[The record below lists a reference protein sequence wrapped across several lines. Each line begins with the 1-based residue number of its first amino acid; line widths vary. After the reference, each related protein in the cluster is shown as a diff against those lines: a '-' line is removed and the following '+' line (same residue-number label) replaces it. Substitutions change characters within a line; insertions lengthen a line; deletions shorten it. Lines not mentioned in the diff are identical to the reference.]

1 MCICIRYSL
10 QIYQL
15 HYTNDDNAQTICTP
29 VEFASYLD
37 IAREEIRREKIVHAR
52 CNDYCEKN
60 TNINVMVLTEVTFA
74 FISYFIRKKNVLD
87 TNFRKK

>member
-1 MCICIRYSL
+1 MYSL

-15 HYTNDDNAQTICTP
+15 QYTNDDSAQTICTH

-37 IAREEIRREKIVHAR
+37 IAREEIRREKIVYAR

-60 TNINVMVLTEVTFA
+60 TNINVMVLTEITFA
-74 FISYFIRKKNVLD
+74 FISYFI
-87 TNFRKK
+87 